1 MGSETATM
9 LNAGLIEL
17 DDCILRPV
25 DCGKHIQLVIPALER
40 IVRFVTRFLQGDE
53 GVGEVLYFERKPLH
67 RLSVPASAL
76 CASVLQG
83 AVCLMPGLAAVPA
96 DEQVGRR
103 AGQAVEHGAVR
114 GAGGAAQVRLR
125 GPWRAALR
133 QAAGPWLSSCAGS
146 RLKPSW
152 SGDGATI
159 QPAAGPP
166 KAPGPRP
173 RPRQRGPAGAVPA
186 SGAGGRDR
194 AHAHGQRRRIG
205 REGGRR
211 RPSVNARG
219 QRAAGTRRPAKGRP
233 RRLLHD
239 GKQAPRPQVLGR
251 PAHRIS
257 ISAPAPAFDN
267 PRPRRW
273 AIATPL
279 PRARER
285 RALTLLP
292 ALRNRSWV
300 RARSPR
306 RRSGAG
312 TTHDQARTWRRWTGA
327 VGSGSGARRGAS
339 ALSATAEVTVVKE
352 RAGSRHAQGRSAAT
366 PRRPRLSVHRP
377 CLPGPHRRKPTGPC
391 WSPG

>member
-1 MGSETATM
+1 M
-9 LNAGLIEL
+9 AG
-17 DDCILRPV
+17 RP
-25 DCGKHIQLVIPALER
+25 PPSR
-40 IVRFVTRFLQGDE
+40 
-53 GVGEVLYFERKPLH
+53 
-67 RLSVPASAL
+67 
-76 CASVLQG
+76 
-83 AVCLMPGLAAVPA
+83 
-96 DEQVGRR
+96 
-103 AGQAVEHGAVR
+103 
-114 GAGGAAQVRLR
+114 
-125 GPWRAALR
+125 
-133 QAAGPWLSSCAGS
+133 GPWLSSRAGS

-186 SGAGGRDR
+186 SGGADGRDR

-251 PAHRIS
+251 PAHRIR
-257 ISAPAPAFDN
+257 ISAPALAFDN

-339 ALSATAEVTVVKE
+339 ALVAGRCCLHPHPAGIRL
-352 RAGSRHAQGRSAAT
+352 RADTRWQRAVGSRAAPPERPLLFRGR
-366 PRRPRLSVHRP
+366 P
-377 CLPGPHRRKPTGPC
+377 
-391 WSPG
+391 